1 MQIRGLVDDVV
12 WEFDELNPEQHLT
25 RCDVRVV
32 HKINLQ
38 VQRVRTYMIGVV
50 RLEHNFTSR
59 LIHAFNPHEF
69 VWVDSFLLIAGL
81 VTDAVV

>member
-1 MQIRGLVDDVV
+1 
-12 WEFDELNPEQHLT
+12 
-25 RCDVRVV
+25 
-32 HKINLQ
+32 
-38 VQRVRTYMIGVV
+38 MIGVV

-59 LIHAFNPHEF
+59 LINAFNPHEF